1 MNKLR
6 NTTSNLF
13 HPAAGFSRN
22 NGDQIDYTNGL
33 NSEQP
38 VHVLLTGE
46 PGCGKTQFLENIKEY
61 YKHRAYF
68 TIGAHS
74 TKTGMKK
81 PAAIDLF
88 YKRLLG
94 LS

>member
-1 MNKLR
+1 MGRLPVSERTMKIKFSTISIYGR
-6 NTTSNLF
+6 NEIK
-13 HPAAGFSRN
+13 
-22 NGDQIDYTNGL
+22 QIIQMAL

-68 TIGAHS
+68 YYWPTLQRQA
-74 TKTGMKK
+74 
-81 PAAIDLF
+81 
-88 YKRLLG
+88 
-94 LS
+94 